1 MVRKPVLST
10 VSCHCPSFAATSAF
24 TISLPRGDFSRPD
37 MGAARAKKEKQK
49 MLVRRLYRSLSS
61 ANLKVEC
68 LVLTPPFTLVGPDS
82 IYQISL

>member
-37 MGAARAKKEKQK
+37 MGCCAREQEKQK
-49 MLVRRLYRSLSS
+49 TCSTPAIMIFCASASGCLLLVRAKL
-61 ANLKVEC
+61 
-68 LVLTPPFTLVGPDS
+68 
-82 IYQISL
+82 